1 MESKDPKIAELERK
15 ILFLENLVKQM
26 SVRLDYIDRERVR
39 TKNSLN
45 TLSSEIKR
53 N

>member
-1 MESKDPKIAELERK
+1 MEAKDPKIVELERK
-15 ILFLENLVKQM
+15 VLFLENLVKQM
-26 SVRLDYIDRERVR
+26 SARLDYIDRERIR

-53 N
+53 S